1 MGGVRNNQIEEHPD
15 QDNDYEINT
24 LKYFQAL
31 KYDKRSCC
39 EYYSS
44 LLKNKQLFLFTFC
57 SFNDYNSGIIKK
69 FVFFLSFAIHYTV
82 SALFFDDNTMHQIY
96 EDEGSFNIS
105 YQLPKILITSLAS
118 TVLLR
123 IMLEALILTDRNV
136 LKVKHQKTK
145 VKAEIMKLN
154 VLRCI
159 KIKFAIFFVLN
170 FILLILFWFYLTC
183 FNGIYE
189 NTQIYLIENTFISFG
204 FSMVYPF
211 IINIL
216 PACLRSYSLN
226 DKEKN
231 KSCMYKASQIMQLL
245 FI

>member
-1 MGGVRNNQIEEHPD
+1 
-15 QDNDYEINT
+15 
-24 LKYFQAL
+24 
-31 KYDKRSCC
+31 
-39 EYYSS
+39 
-44 LLKNKQLFLFTFC
+44 
-57 SFNDYNSGIIKK
+57 
-69 FVFFLSFAIHYTV
+69 
-82 SALFFDDNTMHQIY
+82 MHQIY

-105 YQLPKILITSLAS
+105 YQLPKILITSVAS

-189 NTQIYLIENTFISFG
+189 NTQIYLFENTFISFG
-204 FSMVYPF
+204 ISLFFPIF
-211 IINIL
+211 WNII
-216 PACLRSYSLN
+216 PSVMRMCSLGDKKP
-226 DKEKN
+226 DKECIYSVSKF
-231 KSCMYKASQIMQLL
+231 CQL
-245 FI
+245 I

>member
-1 MGGVRNNQIEEHPD
+1 
-15 QDNDYEINT
+15 
-24 LKYFQAL
+24 
-31 KYDKRSCC
+31 
-39 EYYSS
+39 
-44 LLKNKQLFLFTFC
+44 
-57 SFNDYNSGIIKK
+57 
-69 FVFFLSFAIHYTV
+69 
-82 SALFFDDNTMHQIY
+82 MHQIY

-105 YQLPKILITSLAS
+105 YQLPKILITSVAS

-123 IMLEALILTDRNV
+123 IMLEALILTDKNI

-159 KIKFAIFFVLN
+159 NLKFTIFFVLN

-204 FSMVYPF
+204 FSFMYPF
-211 IINIL
+211 I
-216 PACLRSYSLN
+216 
-226 DKEKN
+226 
-231 KSCMYKASQIMQLL
+231 
-245 FI
+245 